1 MLFGKRGN
9 SIVFPKRAGY
19 VLAISKSLNFNSYKK
34 KKKKKKTLPVTFS
47 VSQGFFLAVKQLS
60 VSIMTVK
67 MVFTLGERVKK
78 LLSF

>member
-19 VLAISKSLNFNSYKK
+19 VLAISKSLNFNSY
-34 KKKKKKTLPVTFS
+34 KKKKKTLPVTFS

>member
-1 MLFGKRGN
+1 MIFK
-9 SIVFPKRAGY
+9 F
-19 VLAISKSLNFNSYKK
+19 YKK

>member
-9 SIVFPKRAGY
+9 SIVFPKRTGY
-19 VLAISKSLNFNSYKK
+19 VLAISKSLNFNSYK